1 MSMECAGARSRAIRA
16 RSRVNALLPALLAFT
31 GLAADAASVLRR
43 GTSAEAPT
51 LDPVVAAGTL
61 SAPVINDLFEGLLGK
76 DAALQLIPG
85 SAESWTVSPDGLTYT
100 FRLRPKLQWSDG
112 VPLTAEDFVYSYRRL
127 VTPAVASPLAGQ
139 FYLIE
144 NARDIVAGKLPPETL
159 GVSAPDPRTVVIRLS
174 SPAPYFLDLVGNLNA
189 VPTPRHVIE
198 KHGKD
203 WTRPDHMVTNGP
215 YTLAERIPQTM
226 TKLRKNPRYHAAASV
241 ATEEVEWHPTQDLAT
256 SLRRFRAGELDQ
268 VLNFPPDEIDR
279 LRKEM
284 PGALKIAPS
293 QGVYFLVLN
302 LRRPQFADA
311 RVRRALALAVDRQ
324 GLTDKLLRT
333 GVKPTFSFVGPDF
346 SNYDGIRLPEESL
359 SMAQRQAEA
368 RRLLAA
374 AGFGP
379 GRPLTFEYVYDTN
392 EENRK
397 IAVALAAMWQAVGVK
412 AEPVNV
418 DFGQLN
424 RQVRTGAFDVAR
436 WSYFAS
442 FDDPIA
448 LLQLYAGDNTNNYA
462 GYLNPEYDRLLL
474 ESNVTGDP
482 AARRELLE
490 KAETI
495 LVRDAPIIPI
505 YDYVRRYLV
514 APGVQGWVTSGRGPT
529 PSRFLSVQPPA
540 P

>member
-1 MSMECAGARSRAIRA
+1 MMIVSRSFRTSVLAG
-16 RSRVNALLPALLAFT
+16 VLA
-31 GLAADAASVLRR
+31 GVLAAASASAATVLRR
-43 GTSAEAPT
+43 GTAADAPT

-61 SAPVINDLFEGLLGK
+61 SAPIINDLFEGLLGK
-76 DAALQLIPG
+76 DAALKLVPG
-85 SAESWTVSPDGLTYT
+85 SAESWTMSPDGLTYT
-100 FRLRPKLQWSDG
+100 FRLRPDLQWSDG

-127 VTPAVASPLAGQ
+127 VTPAVAAPIAGQ
-139 FYLIE
+139 FYLVE
-144 NARDIVAGKLPPETL
+144 NARDIVSGKLPPEKL

-174 SPAPYFLDLVGNLNA
+174 SPAPYFIDLVGNLNA
-189 VPTPRHVIE
+189 VPTPRHVID

-203 WTRPDHMVTNGP
+203 WTRPEFIVTNGP

-241 ATEEVEWHPTQDLAT
+241 RTDVVEWYPTQDLAT

-268 VLNFPPDEIDR
+268 ILNFPPDEIDR

-284 PGALKIAPS
+284 PKALKIAPS
-293 QGVYFLVLN
+293 QGVYFLVVN
-302 LRRPQFADA
+302 LRKPQFTDA

-324 GLTDKLLRT
+324 GLTEKLLRT
-333 GVKPTFSFVGPDF
+333 GVKPTISLVGPDF
-346 SNYDGIRLPEESL
+346 SNYDGIRMPEESQT
-359 SMAQRQAEA
+359 MAERQAEA

-379 GRPLTFEYVYDTN
+379 GKPLTFEYVYDTN

-397 IAVALAAMWQAVGVK
+397 IAVALAAMWQAIGARAK
-412 AEPVNV
+412 PVNV

-424 RQVRTGAFDVAR
+424 RQIRTGAFDVAR

-448 LLQLYAGDNTNNYA
+448 LLQLYASDNTNNYA
-462 GYLNPEYDRLLL
+462 GYRNPEFDRLLL
-474 ESNVTGDP
+474 ESNVTADP
-482 AARRELLE
+482 AARRQLLE
-490 KAETI
+490 RAETI
-495 LVRDAPIIPI
+495 LVREAPIIPI

-529 PSRFLSVQPPA
+529 PSRFLYVEPPA

>member
-1 MSMECAGARSRAIRA
+1 MRNVGAPTGAIPFTSCLKPLLLLLIVASTSAGAG
-16 RSRVNALLPALLAFT
+16 T
-31 GLAADAASVLRR
+31 VLRR
-43 GTSAEAPT
+43 GTAADAPT

-61 SAPVINDLFEGLLGK
+61 SAPIINDLFEGLLGK
-76 DAALQLIPG
+76 DAALKPIPG
-85 SAESWTVSPDGLTYT
+85 SAESWTVSPDGRTYT
-100 FRLRPKLQWSDG
+100 FRLRPDLLWSDG

-127 VTPAVASPLAGQ
+127 VTPEVAAPIAGQ
-139 FYLIE
+139 FYLLE
-144 NARDIVAGKLPPETL
+144 NARDIVAGKLPPEKL
-159 GVSAPDPRTVVIRLS
+159 GVSAPDPRTVVFRLS
-174 SPAPYFLDLVGNLNA
+174 FPAPYFLDLLGNLNA
-189 VPTPRHVIE
+189 APTPRHVIE
-198 KHGKD
+198 KYGKD
-203 WTRPDHMVTNGP
+203 WTRPEYMVTNGA

-241 ATEEVEWHPTQDLAT
+241 RSDEVEWYPTQDLGT

-268 VLNFPPDEIDR
+268 ILNFPPDEIDR
-279 LRKEM
+279 LRREM

-302 LRRPQFADA
+302 VSKPQFADP
-311 RVRRALALAVDRQ
+311 RVRWALALAVDRQ
-324 GLTDKLLRT
+324 GLVDRLLRT

-346 SNYDGIRLPEESL
+346 SNYDGIRLPEEGQ

-379 GRPLTFEYVYDTN
+379 GKPLTFEYVYDSN

-397 IAVALAAMWQAVGVK
+397 IAVALAAMWQAVGAK
-412 AEPVNV
+412 AVPVNV

-424 RQVRTGAFDVAR
+424 RQIRTGAFEVAR

-442 FDDPIA
+442 FDDPMA
-448 LLQLYAGDNTNNYA
+448 LLQLYASDTTGNHA
-462 GYLNPEYDRLLL
+462 GYRNPEYDRLLL
-474 ESNVTGDP
+474 ESGEVTDP
-482 AARRELLE
+482 AARRELL
-490 KAETI
+490 KRAETI

-529 PSRFLSVQPPA
+529 PSRFLFVERPA

>member
-1 MSMECAGARSRAIRA
+1 VNVRLRRALRAGVLVTSCW
-16 RSRVNALLPALLAFT
+16 
-31 GLAADAASVLRR
+31 AASVASAAEPLRR
-43 GTSAEAPT
+43 GTSADAPT

-61 SAPVINDLFEGLLGK
+61 AAPIINDLFEGLLGK
-76 DAALQLIPG
+76 DAALKLVPG
-85 SAESWTVSPDGLTYT
+85 SAESWTVSPDGRTYT
-100 FRLRPKLQWSDG
+100 FRLRQGLRWSDG
-112 VPLTAEDFVYSYRRL
+112 VPLTADDFLYSYRRL
-127 VTPAVASPLAGQ
+127 VTPATAAPIAGQ
-139 FYLIE
+139 FYLVE

-159 GVSAPDPRTVVIRLS
+159 GVSAPDPRTVIIRLS

-203 WTRPDHMVTNGP
+203 WTRPDRMVTNGP
-215 YTLAERIPQTM
+215 YTLVERIPQTM
-226 TKLRKNPRYHAAASV
+226 TKLRRNPRYHAAASV
-241 ATEEVEWHPTQDLAT
+241 RTEEVEWYPTQDLAT

-268 VLNFPPDEIDR
+268 ILNFPPEEIDR
-279 LRKEM
+279 LRREM

-293 QGVYFLVLN
+293 QGRYFLVLN

-346 SNYDGIRLPEESL
+346 TNYDGIRLPEESQ

-379 GRPLTFEYVYDTN
+379 GKPLDFEYVYDTN

-397 IAVALAAMWQAVGVK
+397 IAVALAAMWQAVGAK
-412 AEPVNV
+412 ARPVNV

-424 RQVRTGAFDVAR
+424 RQIRTGAFDVAR

-462 GYLNPEYDRLLL
+462 GYRNPEYDRLLR
-474 ESNVTGDP
+474 ESDLMADP
-482 AARRELLE
+482 AARRALLA
-490 KAETI
+490 KAETL

-529 PSRFLSVQPPA
+529 PSRFLSVRPA
-540 P
+540 PP

>member
-1 MSMECAGARSRAIRA
+1 M
-16 RSRVNALLPALLAFT
+16 
-31 GLAADAASVLRR
+31 
-43 GTSAEAPT
+43 
-51 LDPVVAAGTL
+51 
-61 SAPVINDLFEGLLGK
+61 
-76 DAALQLIPG
+76 
-85 SAESWTVSPDGLTYT
+85 
-100 FRLRPKLQWSDG
+100 
-112 VPLTAEDFVYSYRRL
+112 
-127 VTPAVASPLAGQ
+127 
-139 FYLIE
+139 
-144 NARDIVAGKLPPETL
+144 AGKLPPETL
-159 GVSAPDPRTVVIRLS
+159 GVSAPDPRTAVIRLS

-203 WTRPDHMVTNGP
+203 RTRPDRMVTNGP

-226 TKLRKNPRYHAAASV
+226 TKLRRNPRYHSAASV
-241 ATEEVEWHPTQDLAT
+241 RTEEVEWYPTQDLAT

-379 GRPLTFEYVYDTN
+379 GKPLTFEYVKPSQ
-392 EENRK
+392 R
-397 IAVALAAMWQAVGVK
+397 
-412 AEPVNV
+412 
-418 DFGQLN
+418 
-424 RQVRTGAFDVAR
+424 
-436 WSYFAS
+436 SY
-442 FDDPIA
+442 
-448 LLQLYAGDNTNNYA
+448 
-462 GYLNPEYDRLLL
+462 
-474 ESNVTGDP
+474 
-482 AARRELLE
+482 
-490 KAETI
+490 K
-495 LVRDAPIIPI
+495 
-505 YDYVRRYLV
+505 
-514 APGVQGWVTSGRGPT
+514 
-529 PSRFLSVQPPA
+529 
-540 P
+540 

>member
-1 MSMECAGARSRAIRA
+1 MMMSMSRFRMFAMLA
-16 RSRVNALLPALLAFT
+16 FSGLLAVSGAQAET
-31 GLAADAASVLRR
+31 VLRR
-43 GTSAEAPT
+43 GTAADAPT

-61 SAPVINDLFEGLLGK
+61 SAPIINDMFEGLLGK
-76 DAALQLIPG
+76 DASLKLVPG
-85 SAESWTVSPDGLTYT
+85 SAESWTISPDGRTYT
-100 FRLRPKLQWSDG
+100 FRLRPNLQWSDG
-112 VPLTAEDFVYSYRRL
+112 VPLTADDFVYSYRRL
-127 VTPAVASPLAGQ
+127 VTPAVAAPIAGQ
-139 FYLIE
+139 FYLVE
-144 NARDIVAGKLPPETL
+144 NARDIVTGKLPPEKL

-198 KHGKD
+198 KHGRD
-203 WTRPDHMVTNGP
+203 WTRPENMVTNGP
-215 YTLAERIPQTM
+215 YTLVERIPQTV

-241 ATEEVEWHPTQDLAT
+241 RTEVVEWYPTQDLAT

-268 VLNFPPDEIDR
+268 ILNFPPDEIDR

-284 PGALKIAPS
+284 PAALKIASS

-302 LRRPQFADA
+302 LRKPQFADP
-311 RVRRALALAVDRQ
+311 RVRWALALAVDRQ

-346 SNYDGIRLPEESL
+346 SNYDGIRVPEEAQP
-359 SMAQRQAEA
+359 MAQRQAEA
-368 RRLLAA
+368 RRLLTA

-379 GRPLTFEYVYDTN
+379 GKPLTFEYVYDTN

-412 AEPVNV
+412 AKAVNV

-424 RQVRTGAFDVAR
+424 RQIRTGAFEVAR

-448 LLQLYAGDNTNNYA
+448 LLQLYAGDNTNNYV
-462 GYLNPEYDRLLL
+462 GYQNPEYDRLLL
-474 ESNVTGDP
+474 ESNLIADP
-482 AARRELLE
+482 AARRKVLE
-490 KAETI
+490 QAETI

-514 APGVQGWVTSGRGPT
+514 APTVDGWVTSGRGPT
-529 PSRFLSVQPPA
+529 PSRFLSVKPA
-540 P
+540 AR

>member
-1 MSMECAGARSRAIRA
+1 MPGFRGVGAPTGATRSRSH
-16 RSRVNALLPALLAFT
+16 RSALLLLLTLATT
-31 GLAADAASVLRR
+31 GASAQSVLRR
-43 GTSAEAPT
+43 GTAADAPT

-61 SAPVINDLFEGLLGK
+61 AAPIINDLFEGLLGK
-76 DAALQLIPG
+76 DPSLKLIPG
-85 SAESWTVSPDGLTYT
+85 SAETWTVSPDGRTYT
-100 FRLRPKLQWSDG
+100 FRLRPNLQWSDG
-112 VPLTAEDFVYSYRRL
+112 VPLTAEDFVYSYRRM
-127 VTPAVASPLAGQ
+127 VTPAVAAPIAGQ
-139 FYLIE
+139 FYLVE
-144 NARDIVAGKLPPETL
+144 NARDIVSGKLLPEKL
-159 GVSAPDPRTVVIRLS
+159 GISAPDPRTVVIRLS
-174 SPAPYFLDLVGNLNA
+174 SPAPYFLDLLGNLNA

-203 WTRPDHMVTNGP
+203 WTRPEYMVTNGP
-215 YTLAERIPQTM
+215 YTLVERIPQTM
-226 TKLRKNPRYHAAASV
+226 TKLRKNPRYHAAATV
-241 ATEEVEWHPTQDLAT
+241 RTEVVEWYPTQDLAT

-268 VLNFPPDEIDR
+268 ILNFPPDEIDR

-284 PGALKIAPS
+284 PAALKIAQS
-293 QGVYFLVLN
+293 QGVYYLVVN

-333 GVKPTFSFVGPDF
+333 GVKPAFSFVGPDF
-346 SNYDGIRLPEESL
+346 SNYDGIRLPEEGQ
-359 SMAQRQAEA
+359 SMAERQAEA

-379 GRPLTFEYVYDTN
+379 GNPLTFEYVYDTN

-397 IAVALAAMWQAVGVK
+397 IAVALAAMWQAVGVR
-412 AEPVNV
+412 AQAVNV

-424 RQVRTGAFDVAR
+424 RQIRTGAFDVGR

-448 LLQLYAGDNTNNYA
+448 LLQLYSSDNASNYV

-474 ESNVTGDP
+474 ESNVTADP
-482 AARRELLE
+482 AARRKILE

-495 LVRDAPIIPI
+495 LLRDAPIIPI

-514 APGVQGWVTSGRGPT
+514 APEVQGWVTSGRGPT
-529 PSRFLSVQPPA
+529 PSRYLSVKRPA

>member
-1 MSMECAGARSRAIRA
+1 
-16 RSRVNALLPALLAFT
+16 
-31 GLAADAASVLRR
+31 
-43 GTSAEAPT
+43 
-51 LDPVVAAGTL
+51 
-61 SAPVINDLFEGLLGK
+61 
-76 DAALQLIPG
+76 
-85 SAESWTVSPDGLTYT
+85 
-100 FRLRPKLQWSDG
+100 
-112 VPLTAEDFVYSYRRL
+112 
-127 VTPAVASPLAGQ
+127 
-139 FYLIE
+139 
-144 NARDIVAGKLPPETL
+144 
-159 GVSAPDPRTVVIRLS
+159 
-174 SPAPYFLDLVGNLNA
+174 
-189 VPTPRHVIE
+189 
-198 KHGKD
+198 
-203 WTRPDHMVTNGP
+203 
-215 YTLAERIPQTM
+215 
-226 TKLRKNPRYHAAASV
+226 
-241 ATEEVEWHPTQDLAT
+241 
-256 SLRRFRAGELDQ
+256 
-268 VLNFPPDEIDR
+268 

-379 GRPLTFEYVYDTN
+379 GKPLTFEYVYDTN

-412 AEPVNV
+412 AQPVNV

>member
-1 MSMECAGARSRAIRA
+1 MECVGAPLGASRFRSRLK
-16 RSRVNALLPALLAFT
+16 ALLLASLLAA
-31 GLAADAASVLRR
+31 GSADAASVLRR
-43 GTSAEAPT
+43 GTSADAPT

-61 SAPVINDLFEGLLGK
+61 SAPIINDLFEGLLGK
-76 DAALQLIPG
+76 DAALKRIPG
-85 SAESWTVSPDGLTYT
+85 SAESWTVSPDGRTYT

-112 VPLTAEDFVYSYRRL
+112 VPLTADDFVYSYRRL
-127 VTPAVASPLAGQ
+127 VTPAVAAPIAGQ
-139 FYLIE
+139 FYLVE
-144 NARDIVAGKLPPETL
+144 NARDIVAGKLPPEKL

-203 WTRPDHMVTNGP
+203 WTRPENMVTNGP
-215 YTLAERIPQTM
+215 YTLVERIPQTM
-226 TKLRKNPRYHAAASV
+226 TKLRRNPRYHAASSV
-241 ATEEVEWHPTQDLAT
+241 RTDEVEWYPTQDLAT

-268 VLNFPPDEIDR
+268 ILNFPPDEIDR

-284 PGALKIAPS
+284 PGSLKIAPS
-293 QGVYFLVLN
+293 QGVYFLVVN
-302 LRRPQFADA
+302 LRKPQFADA

-333 GVKPTFSFVGPDF
+333 GVKPTFSLVGPDF
-346 SNYDGIRLPEESL
+346 SNYDGIRLPEESQP
-359 SMAQRQAEA
+359 MAQRQAEA

-379 GRPLTFEYVYDTN
+379 GKPLTFEYVYDTN

-397 IAVALAAMWQAVGVK
+397 IAVALAAMWQAVGAK
-412 AEPVNV
+412 AQAVNV

-424 RQVRTGAFDVAR
+424 RQIRTGSFDVAR

-474 ESNVTGDP
+474 QSNVTADP
-482 AARRELLE
+482 AARRKLLE
-490 KAETI
+490 QAETI

-514 APGVQGWVTSGRGPT
+514 APGVEGWVTSGRGPT
-529 PSRFLSVQPPA
+529 PSRFLSVKPA
-540 P
+540 AP